1 METLEQPVAALELSN
16 LSEDVRF
23 SPGRIS
29 HFRAVI
35 SDLYMAIYESTMT
48 KSATGRN
55 QNPVEP
61 VFDPNALSGD
71 SYGRIRVWLKDLRN
85 YYEHDT
91 SKWED
96 WQRQNNKTQR
106 DLFFQQSISKPA
118 PEKPQD
124 YSSLDYLR
132 ATLFA
137 LREVIDY
144 LDTVRNKLK
153 VST

>member
-1 METLEQPVAALELSN
+1 METLEQPVAALELSS

-35 SDLYMAIYESTMT
+35 SDLYMAIYESTMVR
-48 KSATGRN
+48 SSTGRN

-61 VFDPNALSGD
+61 VFDPDALSGD

-106 DLFFQQSISKPA
+106 DLFFQQSVNKPA

-124 YSSLDYLR
+124 YSSLDYLQ

-137 LREVIDY
+137 LKEVIAY

-153 VST
+153 ANT